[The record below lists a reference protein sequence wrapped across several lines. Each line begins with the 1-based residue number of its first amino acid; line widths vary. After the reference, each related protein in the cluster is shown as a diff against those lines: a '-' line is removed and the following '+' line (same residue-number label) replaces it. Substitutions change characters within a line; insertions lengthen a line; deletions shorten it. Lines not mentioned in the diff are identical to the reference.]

1 MTRNEAMLRLIR
13 DVQADVRDY
22 GSLRQLLEN
31 QFQSAV
37 RHETSRLNQLANE
50 IVVLVDTLD
59 SRREDR
65 VMLIHALTGETDPH
79 NIQGVLAQLTANA
92 HDTLTTQWQA
102 LEALVRECKSLNTR
116 NCELIVEQNAIMQR
130 VLHGEDSIYAAN

>member
-22 GSLRQLLEN
+22 AVLRVLLED

-37 RHETSRLNQLANE
+37 RHDTSRLNQLAHD
-50 IVVLVDTLD
+50 IVAQVDSLD
-59 SRREDR
+59 SRRENR
-65 VMLIHALTGETDPH
+65 VMLIHALTGETNPH
-79 NIQGVLAQLTANA
+79 HIQGVLDQLSNGAR
-92 HDTLTTQWQA
+92 DTLSTQWHE
-102 LEALVRECKSLNTR
+102 LEVLVRECKALNTR

-130 VLHGEDSIYAAN
+130 VLHGEEGIYAAN